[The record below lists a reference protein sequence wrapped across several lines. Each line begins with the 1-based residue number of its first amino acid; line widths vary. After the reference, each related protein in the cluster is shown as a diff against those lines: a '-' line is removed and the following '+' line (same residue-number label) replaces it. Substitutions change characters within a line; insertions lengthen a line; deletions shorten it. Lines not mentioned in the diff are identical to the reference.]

1 MVGQTGGVRSM
12 RQSGRVGQSSTT
24 GPSTAVGASLNT
36 CHHHRIELVSAG
48 DHVLGERAQ
57 RLADLTETV
66 RGKFATV
73 LGGHEREH
81 GFTEARVYLSE
92 PCQQFTVAG
101 DHRSPSSP
109 LDGIALVLS

>member
-1 MVGQTGGVRSM
+1 MAQDRACGGPVG
-12 RQSGRVGQSSTT
+12 
-24 GPSTAVGASLNT
+24 
-36 CHHHRIELVSAG
+36 AG

-66 RGKFATV
+66 RGEFATV
-73 LGGHEREH
+73 LGGHEREYD
-81 GFTEARVYLSE
+81 FTETRVYLSE
-92 PCQQFTVAG
+92 PRQQFTVAG